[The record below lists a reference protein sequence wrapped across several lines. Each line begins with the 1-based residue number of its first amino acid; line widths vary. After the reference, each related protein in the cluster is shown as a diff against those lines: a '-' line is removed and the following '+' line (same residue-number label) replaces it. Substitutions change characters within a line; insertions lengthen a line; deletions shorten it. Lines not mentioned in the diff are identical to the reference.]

1 MFHRCSASA
10 RFKPSAQRPPCHNA
24 IRSLRFSIRCL
35 GAARRRGAGEPPRRQ
50 VSGSQPGVNS
60 EGPPQRRMAQG
71 ESLMGSDREIP
82 IARHQWPSNQLL
94 LQGSTLLFSSIK
106 AAVECTLLVLCVS
119 SFADQHSSLVVRLAS
134 DQHSK
139 IEP

>member
-1 MFHRCSASA
+1 MF
-10 RFKPSAQRPPCHNA
+10 
-24 IRSLRFSIRCL
+24 
-35 GAARRRGAGEPPRRQ
+35 
-50 VSGSQPGVNS
+50 
-60 EGPPQRRMAQG
+60 
-71 ESLMGSDREIP
+71 
-82 IARHQWPSNQLL
+82 
-94 LQGSTLLFSSIK
+94 LQGSTLLFLSIK

>member
-1 MFHRCSASA
+1 MFRDCGIKDHDFSAGYA
-10 RFKPSAQRPPCHNA
+10 EPLGLICRH
-24 IRSLRFSIRCL
+24 CL
-35 GAARRRGAGEPPRRQ
+35 ILG
-50 VSGSQPGVNS
+50 
-60 EGPPQRRMAQG
+60 
-71 ESLMGSDREIP
+71 
-82 IARHQWPSNQLL
+82 LL
-94 LQGSTLLFSSIK
+94 FLQGSTLLFSSIK